1 MPPHRNYLVSLID
14 SILISK
20 LHVQVLHNSLD
31 RFSKNN
37 IAWKGISA
45 IAVKSPHL
53 NERVPVGDRFS
64 RICQHFIPVISA
76 KGVRIVANA
85 THTDDLIM
93 AHTVGAENEKRNV
106 NASLAF
112 KK

>member
-14 SILISK
+14 SILPKVSK

-31 RFSKNN
+31 RFSKNKN
-37 IAWKGISA
+37 VPTHAWKGISA
-45 IAVKSPHL
+45 ITVKSPHL
-53 NERVPVGDRFS
+53 NKRVPVGDRFS
-64 RICQHFIPVISA
+64 RICQHFIPMISA

-93 AHTVGAENEKRNV
+93 AYTVGAGGREK
-106 NASLAF
+106 
-112 KK
+112 KEM